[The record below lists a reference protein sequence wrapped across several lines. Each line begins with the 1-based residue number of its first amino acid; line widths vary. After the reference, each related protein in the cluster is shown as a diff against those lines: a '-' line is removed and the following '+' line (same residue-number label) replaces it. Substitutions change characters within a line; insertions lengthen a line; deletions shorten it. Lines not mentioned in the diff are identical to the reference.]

1 MQEEVLLI
9 KNNLYSGSGDYPDYP
24 EYDGGVDLGTK
35 ILCEIILS
43 IIAISGIIGNI
54 ISIYVFSR
62 PKMVSSIIY
71 RILIGMYFT
80 AILVMDF

>member
-1 MQEEVLLI
+1 MHNKLSTAGV
-9 KNNLYSGSGDYPDYP
+9 GG
-24 EYDGGVDLGTK
+24 GGVGGGAGGIDLGTK

-62 PKMVSSIIY
+62 PKMVSSTIY
-71 RILIGMYFT
+71 RILIGMYFM
-80 AILVMDF
+80 AISVMDF

>member
-1 MQEEVLLI
+1 MPPFFMHNKLSTAGV
-9 KNNLYSGSGDYPDYP
+9 GGGGAGGDY
-24 EYDGGVDLGTK
+24 LGAK
-35 ILCEIILS
+35 IMCEIILS

-71 RILIGMYFT
+71 RILIGKYFM
-80 AILVMDF
+80 AISVMNF

>member
-1 MQEEVLLI
+1 MQEKVLLI
-9 KNNLYSGSGDYPDYP
+9 KNDLYSASGDYDYVNDEGP
-24 EYDGGVDLGTK
+24 DLGTK
-35 ILCEIILS
+35 ILCEVILS

-71 RILIGMYFT
+71 RILIGMYFRQRHY
-80 AILVMDF
+80 I